1 MTLARS
7 GNRSPSKWREP
18 NTTETIVRPF
28 SYQRPESLADAVA
41 RLSAPGSLPL
51 GGGTD
56 LLVCIEEGLAFP
68 DTLIDLRAIPGS
80 SAVQWREDGSARIGA
95 GTRISRLAAD
105 ADVRARFGVLA
116 EACQSV
122 GSEALRHMGTIGG
135 NLCQRP
141 RCWYFRRNV
150 PCLKN
155 GGDSCPARD
164 GENQYH
170 AILGGGPCWIVHPS
184 DPAVALVAL
193 DATVEIAGSAGTR
206 TVAIAR
212 FFVAPKDRLD
222 HETILAAGE
231 IVTAIEIP
239 AHAAGGKQS
248 YRKVMQRSGWDFAL
262 VSLAAVRRRNG
273 DVKLVLGGV
282 APFPWRVDSSVEED
296 TSSGNLDEADI
307 ATLADR
313 ALYDTAPL
321 AKNQYKVEI
330 AGALLREAIAELSR
344 N

>member
-1 MTLARS
+1 MMHGRF
-7 GNRSPSKWREP
+7 GNRSSSKLREP
-18 NTTETIVRPF
+18 DTTETIVQPF
-28 SYQRPESLADAVA
+28 SYQRPDSLADALA

-56 LLVCIEEGLAFP
+56 LLVCIEEGLMSP
-68 DTLIDLRAIPGS
+68 NSLVDLRELPG
-80 SAVQWREDGSARIGA
+80 ARGVEWRADGGARIGA
-95 GTRISRLAAD
+95 EARISELAAD
-105 ADVRARFGVLA
+105 PAVRSRLGVLA

-150 PCLKN
+150 ACLKN

-193 DATVEIAGSAGTR
+193 DATVEIAGSSGTR
-206 TVAIAR
+206 TVPIDE
-212 FFVAPKDRLD
+212 FFVAPSDQLDR
-222 HETILAAGE
+222 ETILEAGE
-231 IVTAIEIP
+231 IVTAIEVP
-239 AHAAGGKQS
+239 RMAAEGKQR
-248 YRKVMQRSGWDFAL
+248 YRKVMQRAGWDFAL
-262 VSLAAVRRRNG
+262 VSLAAVKRRNG

-282 APFPWRVDSSVEED
+282 APYPWRVDSSVEED
-296 TSSGNLDEADI
+296 TSSGNLDESDI

-313 ALYDTAPL
+313 ALYDAEPL

-330 AGALLREAIAELSR
+330 AGALLREAIAELAR
-344 N
+344 Q